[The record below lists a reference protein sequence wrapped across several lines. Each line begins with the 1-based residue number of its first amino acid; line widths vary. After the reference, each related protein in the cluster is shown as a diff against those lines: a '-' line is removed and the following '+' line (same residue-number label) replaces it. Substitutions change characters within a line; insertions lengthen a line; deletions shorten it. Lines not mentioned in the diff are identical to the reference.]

1 MTEDQLDEVY
11 EKMDLIYDTVH
22 ALVDKILTNSDP
34 EVENLVRL
42 KLTEEFRF
50 WKRINS
56 SI

>member
-11 EKMDLIYDTVH
+11 EKMDLIHDTVH

-34 EVENLVRL
+34 EVEDLVRL